1 MLRWLVL
8 ALLLGNLGY
17 YAWSQ
22 GMLRHLG
29 MVPVEQAEPQRLAQ
43 QIDPQ
48 ALNIVGQ
55 GGAPAAAA
63 APASVPA
70 PAPEPAPTDSAS
82 AAPVAAPGLPASQ
95 ALAASA
101 APAAPAPAAS
111 APAVAAAPASAPAPG
126 ICLQAGV
133 FDDAQA
139 DAWRKAAA
147 ALPDGSWVLDRA
159 RLPGRWMVYM
169 GRFADTDA
177 LAKKRNEL
185 RALGVSY
192 DRPGAALEP
201 GLSLGRFSTEEAAQR
216 ALTTLGNQGVR
227 SARVLQE
234 RADTPVFVLRLPA
247 VNAAMRDQLTG
258 PLRPALA
265 GRTLR
270 PCN

>member
-1 MLRWLVL
+1 MLRL
-8 ALLLGNLGY
+8 AVIVLLLANAGY
-17 YAWSQ
+17 YAWSH
-22 GMLRHLG
+22 GWLRSWGLA
-29 MVPVEQAEPQRLAQ
+29 PVEQTEPQRMAQ
-43 QIDPQ
+43 QIRPETLRILR
-48 ALNIVGQ
+48 ARETPPVAPSVASEAPAFAPPAR
-55 GGAPAAAA
+55 APAAM
-63 APASVPA
+63 
-70 PAPEPAPTDSAS
+70 
-82 AAPVAAPGLPASQ
+82 
-95 ALAASA
+95 
-101 APAAPAPAAS
+101 AAS
-111 APAVAAAPASAPAPG
+111 APATV
-126 ICLQAGV
+126 CLQAGTL
-133 FDDAQA
+133 DQRQA
-139 DAWRKAAA
+139 DAVRTAAA
-147 ALPDGSWVLDRA
+147 ALPQGSWSLESTPI
-159 RLPGRWMVYM
+159 PGRWMVYM

>member
-1 MLRWLVL
+1 MGEGGESLQAF
-8 ALLLGNLGY
+8 ALGVVG
-17 YAWSQ
+17 
-22 GMLRHLG
+22 G
-29 MVPVEQAEPQRLAQ
+29 VEGQPIARQRRLQRQYPRAAHAALAEPLERRLGFGLGRVHTQREPRRQRRLAQ
-43 QIDPQ
+43 LE
-48 ALNIVGQ
+48 AK
-55 GGAPAAAA
+55 
-63 APASVPA
+63 
-70 PAPEPAPTDSAS
+70 T
-82 AAPVAAPGLPASQ
+82 
-95 ALAASA
+95 
-101 APAAPAPAAS
+101 
-111 APAVAAAPASAPAPG
+111 
-126 ICLQAGV
+126 
-133 FDDAQA
+133 
-139 DAWRKAAA
+139 AWR
-147 ALPDGSWVLDRA
+147 LDA
-159 RLPGRWMVYM
+159 ETQPGRWMVYM
-169 GRFADTDA
+169 GRFADADA